1 MKVHANAPLGPK
13 GRETMVL
20 RVLEQGWSRT
30 EAAEAAGVSERTC
43 SKWVRRYRAD
53 GERRAAGS
61 LVGAEV
67 DPAPHARRAR
77 RDHRVAAQAADDC
90 GAEIAFCLAMALST
104 VSAVLLRVGLGKL
117 SRLEPP
123 EPPNRY
129 ERRHAGELLHV
140 DVKKLGRIADGRA
153 GHRVHGNRRLQLSP
167 RRRDAA
173 GRDRKLVGWEYVHV
187 CVDDATRLAYVEVLA
202 DEKATTAVGF
212 LQRAVAFYASHGVR
226 VRAVMSDNGA
236 CYRSTIH
243 AFACRALDI
252 RHLRT
257 RPYRPRTNGKAERF
271 IRTLLAGWAY
281 GAIYGSSH
289 ERTAALDGW
298 IWTYNHRRPHGAL
311 SHKTPIARLN
321 DLSRCRFLRRATG
334 FDRIESDDRPCVG
347 MPLFALE
354 ATGSLHRAWATELE
368 RRWPRS
374 LRFFAPSETQAA
386 QGAARARAVSDRRSR
401 FRGARLAR
409 APRHW
414 SPCEPHRVS
423 KRCSRAVAH
432 RRQFDLSRSRRSAND
447 YMTNSTRS
455 RPVSRPPHR
464 MAARCHCTRRPR
476 RAVLACAAAFAGQSP
491 SPRRCR
497 RAPAAA

>member
-1 MKVHANAPLGPK
+1 MRVHANAPLGPK

-53 GERRAAGS
+53 GNAGLLDRPS
-61 LVGAEV
+61 APRSIPHRTPDELVAIIVLLRKLRMTAG
-67 DPAPHARRAR
+67 
-77 RDHRVAAQAADDC
+77 
-90 GAEIAFCLAMALST
+90 EIAFCLAIALST

-212 LQRAVAFYASHGVR
+212 LQRAVAFYASYGVR

-271 IRTLLAGWAY
+271 IRTLIGGWAY
-281 GAIYGSSH
+281 GAIYGTSR

-298 IWTYNHRRPHGAL
+298 LWTYNHRRPHGAL

-321 DLSRCRFLRRATG
+321 DLNNLA
-334 FDRIESDDRPCVG
+334 
-347 MPLFALE
+347 
-354 ATGSLHRAWATELE
+354 GSY
-368 RRWPRS
+368 S
-374 LRFFAPSETQAA
+374 
-386 QGAARARAVSDRRSR
+386 
-401 FRGARLAR
+401 
-409 APRHW
+409 
-414 SPCEPHRVS
+414 
-423 KRCSRAVAH
+423 
-432 RRQFDLSRSRRSAND
+432 
-447 YMTNSTRS
+447 
-455 RPVSRPPHR
+455 
-464 MAARCHCTRRPR
+464 
-476 RAVLACAAAFAGQSP
+476 
-491 SPRRCR
+491 
-497 RAPAAA
+497 